1 MLFKK
6 KPSFDAYVEQG
17 KVDPNIVFIDVR
29 EKEEY
34 LQGHVNK
41 SINIPLSNIQNIK
54 IEKSKSLYVYCL
66 SGARSKMACMYLK
79 QMGYHDI
86 TNIGGIAKSKKGY
99 LQ

>member
-6 KPSFDAYVEQG
+6 KTSFDAYVEQG
-17 KVDPNIVFIDVR
+17 KDDPNIVFIDVR

-79 QMGYHDI
+79 HMGYHDI
-86 TNIGGIAKSKKGY
+86 TNIGGIAKSK
-99 LQ
+99 